1 MNGYTEEKY
10 ADCPMLSKRVKVLRV
25 GRQSIE
31 TPRVSVVIPAY
42 NIAAF
47 VRETLDSVF
56 AQTYNNFEV
65 VLVNDG
71 SRDTAELETALAPY
85 FDRIVYAEQENL
97 GASQARN
104 TAICLS
110 KGEYLA
116 FLDGD
121 DVWLP
126 QFLLSQVEY
135 LEKNELDMAYC
146 DAELFGEPLFEGN
159 RYTKTSPSHG
169 KVTTESLISAACNV
183 ITSGTMLKKDWVMR
197 LNMFDTKLPRMQD
210 FDLWYRLAKN
220 GAAIG
225 YQTEVLVRY
234 RVRADSLSGTNV
246 ERSWRNIRALNVIR
260 DKYGLSDGEK
270 RVWDKQMLVYEAE
283 YELEQGKFSLTR
295 GRFAEAQA
303 HIAKANKYFRKPKLF
318 LLMTLLKIAPRLALR
333 LFKKFRPAEYS
344 FIAPNESQ

>member
-1 MNGYTEEKY
+1 MTAYREEKY
-10 ADCPMLSKRVKVLRV
+10 ADCPQIKERITSLRV

-31 TPRVSVVIPAY
+31 TPRVSVIIPAY

-47 VRETLDSVF
+47 VKETLDSVF
-56 AQTYNNFEV
+56 AQVYNNFEV
-65 VLVNDG
+65 ILVNDG
-71 SRDTAELETALAPY
+71 SKDTAELETALAPY
-85 FDRIVYAEQENL
+85 FDRLVYAEQENL

-104 TAICLS
+104 TAICLAR
-110 KGEYLA
+110 GEYLA

-126 QFLLSQVEY
+126 EFLLSQVEY
-135 LEKNELDMAYC
+135 LERHALDMVYC

-159 RYTKTSPSHG
+159 RYTKTSPSRG
-169 KVTTESLISAACNV
+169 QVTTESLISADCNV
-183 ITSGTMLKKDWVMR
+183 ITSGTMLKKDWLVR
-197 LNMFDTKLPRMQD
+197 HNLFDTELSRMQD

-225 YQTEVLVRY
+225 YQTDVLVKY

-246 ERSWRNIRALNVIR
+246 ERSQRNIRALNVIR
-260 DKYGLSDGEK
+260 EKYGLSDGERK
-270 RVWDKQMLVYEAE
+270 VWDAQMLVYEAE
-283 YELEQGKFSLTR
+283 YELEQGKFDLTR

-303 HIAKANKYFRKPKLF
+303 HIARANRYFRKPKLF
-318 LLMTLLKIAPRLALR
+318 LLMTLLKIAPRTTLR

-344 FIAPNESQ
+344 FIAPQKP